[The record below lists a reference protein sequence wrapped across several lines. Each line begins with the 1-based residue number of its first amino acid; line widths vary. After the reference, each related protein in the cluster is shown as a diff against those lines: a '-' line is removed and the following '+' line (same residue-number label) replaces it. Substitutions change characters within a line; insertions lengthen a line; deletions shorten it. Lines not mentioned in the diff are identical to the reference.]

1 MNNMIKNENYGILD
15 PLFDELFFGNKNK
28 HEVMKTDIKD
38 EGDYYLMKIDLP
50 EVKKENIKLSLE
62 DGYLIVS
69 AKFDYN
75 NEDKEKNNYIRRE
88 RHYGNCSRSYYLGE
102 DVTEEDIKA
111 KLQDGVLTLNVKK
124 VVEKQISTVTVE
136 NVKGSLLYTK
146 SNSYTPRNFRVY
158 PYSQLNST
166 ILPNYKSYYEK
177 YKAVVTSRYPN
188 LQFDEVSG

>member
-1 MNNMIKNENYGILD
+1 MNNMIKNDNYGILD

-38 EGDYYLMKIDLP
+38 EGDHYLMKIDLP

-102 DVTEEDIKA
+102 DITEEDIKA

-124 VVEKQISTVTVE
+124 VDPKAKETKKFISIE
-136 NVKGSLLYTK
+136 
-146 SNSYTPRNFRVY
+146 
-158 PYSQLNST
+158 
-166 ILPNYKSYYEK
+166 
-177 YKAVVTSRYPN
+177 
-188 LQFDEVSG
+188 

>member
-1 MNNMIKNENYGILD
+1 MNNMIKNDNYGILD

-38 EGDYYLMKIDLP
+38 EGDHYLMKIDLP
-50 EVKKENIKLSLE
+50 EVKKENIKLTLE

-124 VVEKQISTVTVE
+124 VDPKAKETKKLISIE
-136 NVKGSLLYTK
+136 
-146 SNSYTPRNFRVY
+146 
-158 PYSQLNST
+158 
-166 ILPNYKSYYEK
+166 
-177 YKAVVTSRYPN
+177 
-188 LQFDEVSG
+188 

>member
-1 MNNMIKNENYGILD
+1 MNNMIKNDNYGILD

-38 EGDYYLMKIDLP
+38 EGDHYLMKIDLP
-50 EVKKENIKLSLE
+50 EVEKENIKLSLE

-124 VVEKQISTVTVE
+124 VDPKAKETKKFISIE
-136 NVKGSLLYTK
+136 
-146 SNSYTPRNFRVY
+146 
-158 PYSQLNST
+158 
-166 ILPNYKSYYEK
+166 
-177 YKAVVTSRYPN
+177 
-188 LQFDEVSG
+188 

>member
-1 MNNMIKNENYGILD
+1 MNNMIKNDNYGILD

-38 EGDYYLMKIDLP
+38 EGDHYLMKIDLP
-50 EVKKENIKLSLE
+50 EVKKENTKLSLE

-124 VVEKQISTVTVE
+124 VDPKAKETKKFISIE
-136 NVKGSLLYTK
+136 
-146 SNSYTPRNFRVY
+146 
-158 PYSQLNST
+158 
-166 ILPNYKSYYEK
+166 
-177 YKAVVTSRYPN
+177 
-188 LQFDEVSG
+188 

>member
-1 MNNMIKNENYGILD
+1 MNNMIKNDNYGILD

-38 EGDYYLMKIDLP
+38 EGDHYLMKIDLP

-88 RHYGNCSRSYYLGE
+88 RHYGNCSRSYYLGD

-124 VVEKQISTVTVE
+124 VDPKAKETKKFISIE
-136 NVKGSLLYTK
+136 
-146 SNSYTPRNFRVY
+146 
-158 PYSQLNST
+158 
-166 ILPNYKSYYEK
+166 
-177 YKAVVTSRYPN
+177 
-188 LQFDEVSG
+188 

>member
-1 MNNMIKNENYGILD
+1 MNNMIKNDNYGILD

-38 EGDYYLMKIDLP
+38 EGDHYLMKIDLP

-69 AKFDYN
+69 AKLDYN

-124 VVEKQISTVTVE
+124 VDPKAKETKKFISIE
-136 NVKGSLLYTK
+136 
-146 SNSYTPRNFRVY
+146 
-158 PYSQLNST
+158 
-166 ILPNYKSYYEK
+166 
-177 YKAVVTSRYPN
+177 
-188 LQFDEVSG
+188 

>member
-1 MNNMIKNENYGILD
+1 MHNMIKNDNYGILD

-38 EGDYYLMKIDLP
+38 EGDHYLMKIDLP

-124 VVEKQISTVTVE
+124 VDPKAKETKKFISIE
-136 NVKGSLLYTK
+136 
-146 SNSYTPRNFRVY
+146 
-158 PYSQLNST
+158 
-166 ILPNYKSYYEK
+166 
-177 YKAVVTSRYPN
+177 
-188 LQFDEVSG
+188 

>member
-1 MNNMIKNENYGILD
+1 MNNMIKNDNYGILD

-38 EGDYYLMKIDLP
+38 EGEHYLMKIDLP

-69 AKFDYN
+69 TKFDYN

-124 VVEKQISTVTVE
+124 VDPKAKETKKFISIE
-136 NVKGSLLYTK
+136 
-146 SNSYTPRNFRVY
+146 
-158 PYSQLNST
+158 
-166 ILPNYKSYYEK
+166 
-177 YKAVVTSRYPN
+177 
-188 LQFDEVSG
+188 

>member
-1 MNNMIKNENYGILD
+1 MNNMIKNDNYGILD

-38 EGDYYLMKIDLP
+38 EGDHYLMKIDLP

-69 AKFDYN
+69 TKFDYN

-102 DVTEEDIKA
+102 DVTEKDIKA

-124 VVEKQISTVTVE
+124 VDPKAKETKKFISIE
-136 NVKGSLLYTK
+136 
-146 SNSYTPRNFRVY
+146 
-158 PYSQLNST
+158 
-166 ILPNYKSYYEK
+166 
-177 YKAVVTSRYPN
+177 
-188 LQFDEVSG
+188 

>member
-1 MNNMIKNENYGILD
+1 MNNMIKNDNYGILD

-38 EGDYYLMKIDLP
+38 EGDHYLMKIDLP

-69 AKFDYN
+69 TKFDYN

-102 DVTEEDIKA
+102 DITEEDIKA

-124 VVEKQISTVTVE
+124 VDPKAKETKKFISIE
-136 NVKGSLLYTK
+136 
-146 SNSYTPRNFRVY
+146 
-158 PYSQLNST
+158 
-166 ILPNYKSYYEK
+166 
-177 YKAVVTSRYPN
+177 
-188 LQFDEVSG
+188 

>member
-1 MNNMIKNENYGILD
+1 MNNMIKNDNYGILD

-38 EGDYYLMKIDLP
+38 EGDHYLMKIDLP

-124 VVEKQISTVTVE
+124 VDPKVKETKKFISIE
-136 NVKGSLLYTK
+136 
-146 SNSYTPRNFRVY
+146 
-158 PYSQLNST
+158 
-166 ILPNYKSYYEK
+166 
-177 YKAVVTSRYPN
+177 
-188 LQFDEVSG
+188 

>member
-1 MNNMIKNENYGILD
+1 MNNMIKNDNYGILD
-15 PLFDELFFGNKNK
+15 PLFGELFFGNKNK

-38 EGDYYLMKIDLP
+38 EGDHYLMKIDLP

-124 VVEKQISTVTVE
+124 VDPKAKETKKLISIE
-136 NVKGSLLYTK
+136 
-146 SNSYTPRNFRVY
+146 
-158 PYSQLNST
+158 
-166 ILPNYKSYYEK
+166 
-177 YKAVVTSRYPN
+177 
-188 LQFDEVSG
+188 

>member
-1 MNNMIKNENYGILD
+1 MNNMIKNDNYGILD

-38 EGDYYLMKIDLP
+38 EGDHYLMKIDLP
-50 EVKKENIKLSLE
+50 EVKKENIKLTLE

-124 VVEKQISTVTVE
+124 VDPKAKETKKFISIE
-136 NVKGSLLYTK
+136 
-146 SNSYTPRNFRVY
+146 
-158 PYSQLNST
+158 
-166 ILPNYKSYYEK
+166 
-177 YKAVVTSRYPN
+177 
-188 LQFDEVSG
+188 

>member
-1 MNNMIKNENYGILD
+1 MNNMIKNDNYGILD

-38 EGDYYLMKIDLP
+38 EGDHYLMKIDLP

-111 KLQDGVLTLNVKK
+111 KLQDGVLTLNV
-124 VVEKQISTVTVE
+124 
-136 NVKGSLLYTK
+136 
-146 SNSYTPRNFRVY
+146 
-158 PYSQLNST
+158 
-166 ILPNYKSYYEK
+166 
-177 YKAVVTSRYPN
+177 
-188 LQFDEVSG
+188 

>member
-1 MNNMIKNENYGILD
+1 MNNMIKNDNYGILD

-38 EGDYYLMKIDLP
+38 EGDHYLMKIDLP

-124 VVEKQISTVTVE
+124 IDPKAKETKKFISIE
-136 NVKGSLLYTK
+136 
-146 SNSYTPRNFRVY
+146 
-158 PYSQLNST
+158 
-166 ILPNYKSYYEK
+166 
-177 YKAVVTSRYPN
+177 
-188 LQFDEVSG
+188 

>member
-1 MNNMIKNENYGILD
+1 MNNMIKNDNYGILD

-38 EGDYYLMKIDLP
+38 EGDHYLMKIDLP
-50 EVKKENIKLSLE
+50 EVKKENVKLSLE

-88 RHYGNCSRSYYLGE
+88 RHYGNCSRSYYLGD

-124 VVEKQISTVTVE
+124 VDPKAKETKKFISIE
-136 NVKGSLLYTK
+136 
-146 SNSYTPRNFRVY
+146 
-158 PYSQLNST
+158 
-166 ILPNYKSYYEK
+166 
-177 YKAVVTSRYPN
+177 
-188 LQFDEVSG
+188 

>member
-38 EGDYYLMKIDLP
+38 EGDHYLMKIDLP

-69 AKFDYN
+69 TKFDYN

-124 VVEKQISTVTVE
+124 VDPKAKETKKLISIE
-136 NVKGSLLYTK
+136 
-146 SNSYTPRNFRVY
+146 
-158 PYSQLNST
+158 
-166 ILPNYKSYYEK
+166 
-177 YKAVVTSRYPN
+177 
-188 LQFDEVSG
+188 

>member
-1 MNNMIKNENYGILD
+1 MNNMIKNDNYGILD

-38 EGDYYLMKIDLP
+38 EGDHYLMKIDLP

-88 RHYGNCSRSYYLGE
+88 RHYGNCSRSYYLGD

-111 KLQDGVLTLNVKK
+111 KLQDGVLTLKVKK
-124 VVEKQISTVTVE
+124 VDPKAKETKKFISIE
-136 NVKGSLLYTK
+136 
-146 SNSYTPRNFRVY
+146 
-158 PYSQLNST
+158 
-166 ILPNYKSYYEK
+166 
-177 YKAVVTSRYPN
+177 
-188 LQFDEVSG
+188 

>member
-1 MNNMIKNENYGILD
+1 
-15 PLFDELFFGNKNK
+15 
-28 HEVMKTDIKD
+28 
-38 EGDYYLMKIDLP
+38 MKIDLP

-124 VVEKQISTVTVE
+124 VDPKAKETKKFISIE
-136 NVKGSLLYTK
+136 
-146 SNSYTPRNFRVY
+146 
-158 PYSQLNST
+158 
-166 ILPNYKSYYEK
+166 
-177 YKAVVTSRYPN
+177 
-188 LQFDEVSG
+188 

>member
-1 MNNMIKNENYGILD
+1 MNNMIKNDNYGILD

-38 EGDYYLMKIDLP
+38 EGDHYLMKIDLP

-69 AKFDYN
+69 TKFDYN

-88 RHYGNCSRSYYLGE
+88 RHYGNCSRSYYLG
-102 DVTEEDIKA
+102 DDITEEDIKA

-124 VVEKQISTVTVE
+124 VDPKAKETKTFISIE
-136 NVKGSLLYTK
+136 
-146 SNSYTPRNFRVY
+146 
-158 PYSQLNST
+158 
-166 ILPNYKSYYEK
+166 
-177 YKAVVTSRYPN
+177 
-188 LQFDEVSG
+188 

>member
-38 EGDYYLMKIDLP
+38 EGDHYLMKIDLP

-124 VVEKQISTVTVE
+124 VDPKAKETKKLISIE
-136 NVKGSLLYTK
+136 
-146 SNSYTPRNFRVY
+146 
-158 PYSQLNST
+158 
-166 ILPNYKSYYEK
+166 
-177 YKAVVTSRYPN
+177 
-188 LQFDEVSG
+188 

>member
-1 MNNMIKNENYGILD
+1 MNNMIKNDNYGILD

-38 EGDYYLMKIDLP
+38 EGDHYLMKIDIT

-69 AKFDYN
+69 TKFDYN

-88 RHYGNCSRSYYLGE
+88 RHYGNCSRSYYLG
-102 DVTEEDIKA
+102 DDITEEDIKA

-124 VVEKQISTVTVE
+124 VDPKAKETKKFISIE
-136 NVKGSLLYTK
+136 
-146 SNSYTPRNFRVY
+146 
-158 PYSQLNST
+158 
-166 ILPNYKSYYEK
+166 
-177 YKAVVTSRYPN
+177 
-188 LQFDEVSG
+188 

>member
-1 MNNMIKNENYGILD
+1 MNNMIKNDNYGILD

-50 EVKKENIKLSLE
+50 EVKKENIKLTLE

-124 VVEKQISTVTVE
+124 VDPKAKETKKFISIE
-136 NVKGSLLYTK
+136 
-146 SNSYTPRNFRVY
+146 
-158 PYSQLNST
+158 
-166 ILPNYKSYYEK
+166 
-177 YKAVVTSRYPN
+177 
-188 LQFDEVSG
+188 

>member
-1 MNNMIKNENYGILD
+1 MNNMIKNDNYGILD

-38 EGDYYLMKIDLP
+38 EGDHYLMKIDLP

-75 NEDKEKNNYIRRE
+75 NEDKENNNYIRRE

-124 VVEKQISTVTVE
+124 VDPKAKETKKFISIE
-136 NVKGSLLYTK
+136 
-146 SNSYTPRNFRVY
+146 
-158 PYSQLNST
+158 
-166 ILPNYKSYYEK
+166 
-177 YKAVVTSRYPN
+177 
-188 LQFDEVSG
+188 

>member
-1 MNNMIKNENYGILD
+1 MNNMIKNDNYGILD

-38 EGDYYLMKIDLP
+38 EGDHYLMKIDLP

-102 DVTEEDIKA
+102 DVTEEEVNKLSSYLTDKYQDIEFDIKNGN
-111 KLQDGVLTLNVKK
+111 QPVYSFIIGV
-124 VVEKQISTVTVE
+124 E
-136 NVKGSLLYTK
+136 
-146 SNSYTPRNFRVY
+146 
-158 PYSQLNST
+158 
-166 ILPNYKSYYEK
+166 
-177 YKAVVTSRYPN
+177 
-188 LQFDEVSG
+188 

>member
-1 MNNMIKNENYGILD
+1 MNNMIKNDNYGILD

-38 EGDYYLMKIDLP
+38 EGDHYLMKIDLP

-124 VVEKQISTVTVE
+124 VDPKAKETKKFISIE
-136 NVKGSLLYTK
+136 
-146 SNSYTPRNFRVY
+146 
-158 PYSQLNST
+158 
-166 ILPNYKSYYEK
+166 
-177 YKAVVTSRYPN
+177 
-188 LQFDEVSG
+188 

>member
-1 MNNMIKNENYGILD
+1 MIKNENYGILD

-38 EGDYYLMKIDLP
+38 EGDHYLMKIDLP

-124 VVEKQISTVTVE
+124 VDPKAKETKKFISIE
-136 NVKGSLLYTK
+136 
-146 SNSYTPRNFRVY
+146 
-158 PYSQLNST
+158 
-166 ILPNYKSYYEK
+166 
-177 YKAVVTSRYPN
+177 
-188 LQFDEVSG
+188 

>member
-1 MNNMIKNENYGILD
+1 MNNMIKNDNYGILD

-38 EGDYYLMKIDLP
+38 EGDHYLMKIDLP

-102 DVTEEDIKA
+102 YVTEEDIKA

-124 VVEKQISTVTVE
+124 VDPKAKETKKFISIE
-136 NVKGSLLYTK
+136 
-146 SNSYTPRNFRVY
+146 
-158 PYSQLNST
+158 
-166 ILPNYKSYYEK
+166 
-177 YKAVVTSRYPN
+177 
-188 LQFDEVSG
+188 

>member
-1 MNNMIKNENYGILD
+1 MNNMIKNDNYGILD

-38 EGDYYLMKIDLP
+38 EGDHYLMKIDLP

-88 RHYGNCSRSYYLGE
+88 RHYGSFSRSFYVGDGVKEE
-102 DVTEEDIKA
+102 DVKA
-111 KLQDGVLTLNVKK
+111 KLQDGVLSLTVKK
-124 VVEKQISTVTVE
+124 DVEASKE
-136 NVKGSLLYTK
+136 
-146 SNSYTPRNFRVY
+146 
-158 PYSQLNST
+158 
-166 ILPNYKSYYEK
+166 EK
-177 YKAVVTSRYPN
+177 KYIAI
-188 LQFDEVSG
+188 E

>member
-38 EGDYYLMKIDLP
+38 EGDHYLMKIDLP

-124 VVEKQISTVTVE
+124 VDPKAKETKKFISIE
-136 NVKGSLLYTK
+136 
-146 SNSYTPRNFRVY
+146 
-158 PYSQLNST
+158 
-166 ILPNYKSYYEK
+166 
-177 YKAVVTSRYPN
+177 
-188 LQFDEVSG
+188 

>member
-1 MNNMIKNENYGILD
+1 MNNMIKNDNYGILD

-38 EGDYYLMKIDLP
+38 EGDHYLMKIDLP
-50 EVKKENIKLSLE
+50 EVKKENVKLSLE

-124 VVEKQISTVTVE
+124 VDPKAKETKKFISIE
-136 NVKGSLLYTK
+136 
-146 SNSYTPRNFRVY
+146 
-158 PYSQLNST
+158 
-166 ILPNYKSYYEK
+166 
-177 YKAVVTSRYPN
+177 
-188 LQFDEVSG
+188 

>member
-1 MNNMIKNENYGILD
+1 MNNMIKNDNYGILD

-38 EGDYYLMKIDLP
+38 EGDHYLMKIDLP

-124 VVEKQISTVTVE
+124 VDPKAKETKRLISIE
-136 NVKGSLLYTK
+136 
-146 SNSYTPRNFRVY
+146 
-158 PYSQLNST
+158 
-166 ILPNYKSYYEK
+166 
-177 YKAVVTSRYPN
+177 
-188 LQFDEVSG
+188 